1 MHTSKAHLLLTLLLL
16 VGSAL
21 AGDKDPPTEG
31 LAWFHR
37 LHKKASVS
45 LASEDTV
52 LVRKKRDLI
61 AYALSSG
68 EPRWRGELL
77 TGGVELELSGDLILE
92 RMGARGLGVRD
103 LHQGTKVDLQQQV
116 GGFAA
121 GEGRFFLRSLEQV
134 EARDIKGELLWTFP
148 KPGRK
153 LPAKLG
159 YLLRAK
165 QTPHGLLVGG
175 KRLLICLNSKGKPRW
190 EFGLR
195 EPEEIQELFVDEGG
209 LIVRSATHLHFVD
222 LKRGKRRAR
231 VSLGEGAKEI
241 RPGDLFALPA
251 KRNRTLVLRRRQGKD
266 AASFAFYDFK
276 GNLRAEA
283 GGLRDGCRGGPG
295 FQVVIQQEQGYRV
308 QSPAGKRL
316 FEGEGQLVPSAAAR
330 ESCIRHSTSEG
341 GTLLERLEPKRG
353 KVEAKQTLEGEW
365 RLLQIPGALVARR
378 GKKVRLYDPNSLEL
392 RSEATLPQ
400 GGANL
405 RWSGRTLLFVSKG
418 YFGVVPTP

>member
-148 KPGRK
+148 S
-153 LPAKLG
+153 
-159 YLLRAK
+159 RA
-165 QTPHGLLVGG
+165 G
-175 KRLLICLNSKGKPRW
+175 SSPRS
-190 EFGLR
+190 
-195 EPEEIQELFVDEGG
+195 
-209 LIVRSATHLHFVD
+209 SATSS
-222 LKRGKRRAR
+222 AR
-231 VSLGEGAKEI
+231 S
-241 RPGDLFALPA
+241 RPPTGSSW
-251 KRNRTLVLRRRQGKD
+251 
-266 AASFAFYDFK
+266 AAS
-276 GNLRAEA
+276 
-283 GGLRDGCRGGPG
+283 
-295 FQVVIQQEQGYRV
+295 
-308 QSPAGKRL
+308 
-316 FEGEGQLVPSAAAR
+316 
-330 ESCIRHSTSEG
+330 
-341 GTLLERLEPKRG
+341 
-353 KVEAKQTLEGEW
+353 
-365 RLLQIPGALVARR
+365 
-378 GKKVRLYDPNSLEL
+378 
-392 RSEATLPQ
+392 
-400 GGANL
+400 
-405 RWSGRTLLFVSKG
+405 VS
-418 YFGVVPTP
+418 